1 MVASVPR
8 KPQCERFCYMT
19 FNELMRAVLAIL
31 PEATFY
37 SDIDGEIVISTNM
50 RYAEGSTDVAGD
62 EQLVSLEEV

>member
-1 MVASVPR
+1 
-8 KPQCERFCYMT
+8 MT
-19 FNELMRAVLAIL
+19 FHELMRAVLAIL

-37 SDIDGEIVISTNM
+37 SDIDGEIVISTNL